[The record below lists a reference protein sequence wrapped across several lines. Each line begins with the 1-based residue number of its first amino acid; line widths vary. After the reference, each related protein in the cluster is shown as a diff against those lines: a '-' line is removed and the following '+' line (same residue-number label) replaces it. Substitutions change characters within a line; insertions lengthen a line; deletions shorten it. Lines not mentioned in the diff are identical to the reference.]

1 LTRAVLDPNVLVA
14 AAISPAGTAAA
25 CLRALE
31 EGRYELIAS
40 PALLAELSGVLR
52 REKFRAF
59 LTAEQAD
66 RYVEALARDVTVVG
80 DPAQRPAVSRD
91 SGDDY
96 LVALAR
102 VADAHV
108 LVSGDSDL
116 LDLELADLRIES
128 PAAFLELLP
137 D

>member
-1 LTRAVLDPNVLVA
+1 
-14 AAISPAGTAAA
+14 
-25 CLRALE
+25 
-31 EGRYELIAS
+31 
-40 PALLAELSGVLR
+40 VLR

-66 RYVEALARDVTVVG
+66 RYVEALARDATVVG

-91 SGDDY
+91 SGDDH

-116 LDLELADLRIES
+116 VDLELADLRIES